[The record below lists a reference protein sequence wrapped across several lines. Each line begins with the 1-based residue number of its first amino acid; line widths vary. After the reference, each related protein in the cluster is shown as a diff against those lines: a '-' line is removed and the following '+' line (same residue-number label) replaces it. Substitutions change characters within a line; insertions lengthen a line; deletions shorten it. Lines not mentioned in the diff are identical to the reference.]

1 MSVTLKQPFSAAAT
15 QVPFLNV
22 IDKALNGLN
31 IPTVPLLSSF
41 LNLLFHLFSIQS
53 GEEAEMR
60 FLHQPHA
67 ILFCFSLDQKDRYFL
82 CCFDKIT

>member
-60 FLHQPHA
+60 FLHSHIQ
-67 ILFCFSLDQKDRYFL
+67 FCFAFL
-82 CCFDKIT
+82 